1 MFCTLDCRFK
11 PRRATKGPEEKRR
24 CYACSTRYRVCNG
37 RRSPVFWSVEG
48 ECLAQESYAR
58 RTYHEEPS
66 RNCLTETTTATD
78 KQNRTVAHG
87 GAVLLFWSVGL
98 FHVISFLVSMV
109 WILPS
114 FRGKKKRTAIA
125 ARQTVLG
132 WVAARGLKSYLSCL
146 FLEIMTTLEISLGVL
161 FAGPASIAVLV
172 NLGEP
177 VQPGRRKRSKG
188 WAAAV
193 LSPPCSGV

>member
-1 MFCTLDCRFK
+1 MGEIELSAGGVGRCRGKLVAQSVEVIDRCGVRHGVILGDCLDLSSLAGGDGEALLLHGRAADNTKVGYRGRFDGRIVGYQQLQHAMFCTLDCRFK

-98 FHVISFLVSMV
+98 FHVISFLV
-109 WILPS
+109 
-114 FRGKKKRTAIA
+114 R
-125 ARQTVLG
+125 
-132 WVAARGLKSYLSCL
+132 
-146 FLEIMTTLEISLGVL
+146 
-161 FAGPASIAVLV
+161 
-172 NLGEP
+172 
-177 VQPGRRKRSKG
+177 
-188 WAAAV
+188 
-193 LSPPCSGV
+193 